1 MLMINRSDVP
11 TPAPDAPGAPAAIE
25 PVRATVPPVAAAS
38 VLPSANALATEHGQP
53 RQPGM
58 LDIVAHEMRNALQPI
73 RLAAALLGRTVDG
86 DAQLPRL
93 RLMIERQVAH
103 MSRLVDDLLDVS
115 RARHGKLRLECMAV
129 DVGDVVAQATDTCQS
144 CVVSREQHLR
154 TELPARPLTV
164 HGDPVRLVQILG
176 NLLANASKYTPRG
189 GAITVS
195 AEPRHG
201 TLQLTVADNGIG
213 IAPEVLPHVFEPFV
227 QDAHAVSFDGAGL
240 GIGLSVV
247 RDLVEAHGGHIV
259 ARSAGHGRGS
269 QFVVTLPLAVGS
281 SPAATDTAPATP
293 ALREPAAAPGQRT
306 TRHLRVVA

>member
-1 MLMINRSDVP
+1 MKMLMTNGS
-11 TPAPDAPGAPAAIE
+11 DAPTSTPIPVDPVFPSVPPGPAAG
-25 PVRATVPPVAAAS
+25 VLASTTVI
-38 VLPSANALATEHGQP
+38 ATEHGQP
-53 RQPGM
+53 RQPEM

-129 DVGDVVAQATDTCQS
+129 DVGDVVAQATDACQG
-144 CVVSREQHLR
+144 CVVSRDQHLR

-164 HGDPVRLVQILG
+164 HGDPVRLVQVLG

-269 QFVVTLPLAVGS
+269 QFVVTLPLAGQAGT
-281 SPAATDTAPATP
+281 AAA
-293 ALREPAAAPGQRT
+293 EQMPAAATAGEPATTAGQRVA
-306 TRHLRVVA
+306 RHLRIVA